1 MKIVCR
7 IIVVFALVVVSKL
20 ALCQY
25 QDESVFMPKLTG
37 KLFTHN
43 SSIVGN
49 QFFLD
54 NWYKGDIKLRN
65 GIVLKDKDLN
75 YNGYLNKFI
84 WVNNNNLPVI
94 LDDYFVSEVHINVNG
109 QEDISFYR
117 IPYKKDQNNNSIQ
130 IFAQL
135 LSSNK
140 VRLYAYRQV
149 IKDRSVEVSN
159 KNGTYQKTLVKYV
172 PVYIFIFP
180 DGRSINTSRLSSR
193 RLINLF
199 PENERKGIK
208 LLLRNNNL
216 DIRSEK
222 DLIQFNEILS
232 KNFL

>member
-1 MKIVCR
+1 M
-7 IIVVFALVVVSKL
+7 VVVALVVVSKL
-20 ALCQY
+20 AMCQY

-37 KLFTHN
+37 KLFAHN

-75 YNGYLNKFI
+75 YNGYLDKFI
-84 WVNNNNLPVI
+84 WVNNNNLPVV

-117 IPYKKDQNNNSIQ
+117 IPYKKDQNNDSTK

-135 LSSNK
+135 LSFNK

-232 KNFL
+232 ETFYK